1 MLEIIAVLVLGVA
14 AGLAILVLSSVFM
27 AYATQANYVDENYDD
42 HDD

>member
-14 AGLAILVLSSVFM
+14 AGLAILVLTSIFL

>member
-14 AGLAILVLSSVFM
+14 AGLAILVLTSVFL
-27 AYATQANYVDENYDD
+27 AHATQANYVDENYDD

>member
-1 MLEIIAVLVLGVA
+1 MLEIIAVLVLGVG
-14 AGLAILVLSSVFM
+14 AGLAILVLTSVFM

>member
-1 MLEIIAVLVLGVA
+1 MLEIIAVLVIGVA
-14 AGLAILVLSSVFM
+14 VGLAVLVLTSVFM